1 MQLRRDPGCIH
12 GLTWR
17 LQPRCDVDLARLLR
31 GVAAAGWKESPG
43 IGELLIYAIPGGHRL
58 LLVPSTGRVQI
69 RLDYRLGVAQRPLAA
84 QAIVASLTR
93 WMDAAGPHPAPAQ
106 PRSVEQA
113 QQEGQGEN
121 AQHGE

>member
-69 RLDYRLGVAQRPLAA
+69 RLDYHLGAAQRPLAA
-84 QAIVASLTR
+84 QAVVACLQR
-93 WMDAAGPHPAPAQ
+93 WMDTAAVRAGRL
-106 PRSVEQA
+106 RSVEQA
-113 QQEGQGEN
+113 QQEDEAEN
-121 AQHGE
+121 PQHGE

>member
-31 GVAAAGWKESPG
+31 AIGAAGWKESPG

-69 RLDYRLGVAQRPLAA
+69 RLDYRLDAAQRPLAA
-84 QAIVASLTR
+84 QAVVACLQR
-93 WMDAAGPHPAPAQ
+93 WMDDAGPGPGQ
-106 PRSVEQA
+106 PCSAEQA
-113 QQEGQGEN
+113 QQEGEGEN
-121 AQHGE
+121 PQHGE

>member
-17 LQPRCDVDLARLLR
+17 LRVERDGDLTKLLR
-31 GVAAAGWKESPG
+31 AIGAAGWKESPG
-43 IGELLIYAIPGGHRL
+43 IGELLVYAVPGGHRL